1 MTGSVDCRP
10 ARSCR
15 RAEPARNRPV
25 FNLVLV
31 PGARI
36 EVRGK
41 QHTFN
46 YGTDGSVPN
55 PLESTYAALAGC
67 AGVYAKKACRE
78 LGIDDAGI
86 AIDLRIVAKA
96 GQPLMPSRI
105 VTTVEFPARFEAGQ
119 RAQVLA
125 LIAKCAVKAMIQE
138 GAGIDFAV
146 EEKRPE

>member
-1 MTGSVDCRP
+1 M
-10 ARSCR
+10 
-15 RAEPARNRPV
+15 
-25 FNLVLV
+25 FNIVLV

-36 EVRGK
+36 EVRGR
-41 QHTFN
+41 QHSYNFA
-46 YGTDGSVPN
+46 TDGSAPN

-86 AIDLRIVAKA
+86 AIDMRVVAKA

-105 VTTVEFPARFEAGQ
+105 VTTVEFPPRFDAAQ
-119 RAQVLA
+119 RAHVLA
-125 LIAKCAVKAMIQE
+125 LIEKCAVKAMMQE
-138 GAGIDFAV
+138 GASIDFAV

>member
-1 MTGSVDCRP
+1 M
-10 ARSCR
+10 
-15 RAEPARNRPV
+15 
-25 FNLVLV
+25 FNLLLV

-41 QHTFN
+41 QHA
-46 YGTDGSVPN
+46 YHYATDGSAPN

-78 LGIDDAGI
+78 LAVDDAGI

-119 RAQVLA
+119 RAHVLA
-125 LIAKCAVKAMIQE
+125 LIEKCAVKAMMQE
-138 GAGIDFAV
+138 GSSIDFAV